1 VRRALMLAIAAR
13 HSRYEH
19 ELASRLSQTQG
30 AMRVG
35 RMLEAVASTDFH
47 LQLAYRPIQW
57 AHGPRW
63 SIQALDGER
72 WFGFRAVRI
81 VPGTDGEVLLVPL
94 LGHTRGHCGVAVKS
108 DSGWMLHAG
117 DTCFTH
123 HKVDLVAPFEP
134 LGSRLFQR
142 WRSVDN
148 SARRDNVARLRQ
160 LRRVHPEVEVF
171 CAHSSRARGSR
182 L

>member
-1 VRRALMLAIAAR
+1 MRLPALTVFEREFEASSSAAINDLK
-13 HSRYEH
+13 Y
-19 ELASRLSQTQG
+19 G
-30 AMRVG
+30 
-35 RMLEAVASTDFH
+35 
-47 LQLAYRPIQW
+47 YRPIQW

-72 WFGFRAVRI
+72 WFGFSAVRI

-94 LGHTRGHCGVAVKS
+94 LSHTRGHCGVAVKS

-117 DTCFTH
+117 DAYFTH
-123 HKVDLVAPFEP
+123 HEVDLVAPFES

-142 WRSVDN
+142 WRSADN
-148 SARRDNVARLRQ
+148 LARRDNVARLRQ
-160 LRRVHPEVEVF
+160 LRREHPEVEVF
-171 CAHSSRARGSR
+171 NAHSSVQFDRAGGSA